1 MTLRPLILACT
12 IGFGLLSCSSVSGES
27 DVAEYTVERAED
39 AFEIRGY
46 GPVIYAE
53 VTTIGTREE
62 ASGKAFRQ
70 LAAYIFDDERPEGGI
85 AMTAPVVQQPAR
97 EKIAMTAPVVQAED
111 APGEWTMAF
120 SMPPEWTMDTLPK
133 PQNPNIRLF
142 EEPARKVAAVEFS
155 GRANDTMLAK
165 NEAALR
171 DWMAANGIAAA
182 GPAEYAFY
190 DAPWVIGPLR
200 RNEVII
206 PVQ

>member
-1 MTLRPLILACT
+1 MTVRSVFLACAVS
-12 IGFGLLSCSSVSGES
+12 FGLLSCSSVSGETE
-27 DVAEYTVERAED
+27 VPEYTIERADD
-39 AFEIRGY
+39 AFEIREY
-46 GPVIYAE
+46 GPVLYAE
-53 VTTIGTREE
+53 VTTTGTREE

-97 EKIAMTAPVVQAED
+97 EKIAMTAPVLQAED
-111 APGEWTMAF
+111 SPGEWTMAF
-120 SMPPEWTMDTLPK
+120 SMPPKWTMATLPK
-133 PQNPNIRLF
+133 PENPNIRLF
-142 EEPARKVAAVEFS
+142 EEPARKVAAVQFS
-155 GRANDTMLAK
+155 GRANDAMLAG
-165 NEAALR
+165 NEDALR
-171 DWMAANGIAAA
+171 AWMATNGVTAA

>member
-1 MTLRPLILACT
+1 MTPRSLFLACAVSV
-12 IGFGLLSCSSVSGES
+12 GLLSCSSVSGES
-27 DVAEYTVERAED
+27 DVAEYSVERAED
-39 AFEIRGY
+39 SFEIRGY
-46 GPVIYAE
+46 GPTLYAE
-53 VTTIGTREE
+53 VTTTGTREE

-120 SMPPEWTMDTLPK
+120 SMPPKWTMATLPK
-133 PQNPNIRLF
+133 PQNPNIRLY
-142 EEPARKVAAVEFS
+142 EEPPRKVAAVQFS
-155 GRANDTMLAK
+155 GRANDTMLAT
-165 NEAALR
+165 NEDKLR
-171 DWMAANGIAAA
+171 AWMGANGIVAS

-190 DAPWVIGPLR
+190 DAPWVVGPLR